1 MKRKDRGYWN
11 SISSPY
17 DGGRYVDYRGYVHF
31 RFIDESG
38 KKVDKLEHRMNM
50 EYTLSRKLFTTE
62 MVHHINGRP
71 SDNREE
77 NLILMTRRQHS
88 HLHAKTHP
96 WKTGVWT

>member
-1 MKRKDRGYWN
+1 MKRKDREYWN

-38 KKVDKLEHRMNM
+38 KKVDKLEHRMNI

-62 MVHHINGRP
+62 MVHHTNGRP